1 MSVVIIINKK
11 SSKSPRVMTLVR
23 KLVLA
28 CLDYSILLKTEHISG
43 HLNCL
48 ADSLSRSNFQ
58 KLKTVSNSR
67 RKALSNLTPALDS
80 LNEEVN
86 FLINMSTASGSWK
99 TYKTAAD
106 SLENFRKIYKMNP
119 IWPVPVEMLAQFI
132 AYLSYKGHI
141 KVLRRPLFLP
151 TLSCTFLI

>member
-1 MSVVIIINKK
+1 LT
-11 SSKSPRVMTLVR
+11 SSFKLSKAGVRFDRAFRLLLDTVFNMTLVR

-86 FLINMSTASGSWK
+86 FLINM
-99 TYKTAAD
+99 
-106 SLENFRKIYKMNP
+106 NRFRI
-119 IWPVPVEMLAQFI
+119 LCLF
-132 AYLSYKGHI
+132 
-141 KVLRRPLFLP
+141 PLF
-151 TLSCTFLI
+151 